1 MPINISQES
10 YERVKRSPSPVLIP
24 KVTKKMKTENTTD
37 ENDNDTQM
45 VPTMPHRILF
55 SMCDANLN
63 ELKKIV
69 K

>member
-10 YERVKRSPSPVLIP
+10 YERVKRSSSPVSMP
-24 KVTKKMKTENTTD
+24 KKTKKLKTENID
-37 ENDNDTQM
+37 ENENETY
-45 VPTMPHRILF
+45 VPTTHHKILF
-55 SMCDANLN
+55 SMCGDVE

>member
-10 YERVKRSPSPVLIP
+10 YERVKRSPPPVLMP
-24 KVTKKMKTENTTD
+24 KAVKKMKVENNTD

-45 VPTMPHRILF
+45 VPVMPHKVLF
-55 SMCDANLN
+55 SMCGNVD